1 MKKNILFI
9 LIFFLCIGLTGCVNG
24 NEAQERIK
32 YFCGVNIP
40 EEAQLVYNF
49 IDSSFGGQGHGPQYT
64 VFSFEDE
71 PTDFFTSDFSYGG
84 KLYWTSPDGEK
95 HYTPV
100 VSGTLRFTEGRMPLD
115 EEDDID
121 DILAWC
127 KVSNEHLPNWESEY
141 IYYKQALN
149 YLVYFKESK
158 TLIYI
163 YRGY

>member
-1 MKKNILFI
+1 VKKNTVFI
-9 LIFFLCIGLTGCVNG
+9 LIFFLCVGLTGCVTR
-24 NEAQERIK
+24 NETLERIK

-40 EEAQLVYNF
+40 EEAQIVYNF

-64 VFSFEDE
+64 VFNFEEE

-95 HYTPV
+95 QFTPV
-100 VSGTLRFTEGRMPLD
+100 VSGTLSFTEGRMSID
-115 EEDDID
+115 EENDID
-121 DILAWC
+121 DIIAWC
-127 KVSNEHLPNWESEY
+127 KVPNEHLPNWESEY

-158 TLIYI
+158 TLIYV
-163 YRGY
+163 YHGY